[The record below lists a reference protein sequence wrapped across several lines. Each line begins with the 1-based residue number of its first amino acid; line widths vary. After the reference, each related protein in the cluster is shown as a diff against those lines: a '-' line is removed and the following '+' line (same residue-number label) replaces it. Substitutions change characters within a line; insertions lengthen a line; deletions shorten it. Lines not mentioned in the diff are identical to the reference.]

1 MDTYIS
7 DLSTNATNIN
17 TAEFSTVQTID
28 SVKINSNINFGII
41 FLIAV
46 AIVIFIILLIVLIY
60 NNTTNVTAGTTTG
73 IKISNHCTPAPDTLP
88 DLSFLNCCENF
99 GTLTSNKYL
108 QSLNMTVSLT
118 PVPIYQACSSFCS
131 AGFDPVNKTC
141 LGNITSDDSQ
151 FNLCVNKGSAINC
164 TDVANPV
171 AISNGQY
178 MYASS
183 AGSVLCST
191 LNICSLVI

>member
-7 DLSTNATNIN
+7 DLSTNSTNIN
-17 TAEFSTVQTID
+17 TADFSDVET
-28 SVKINSNINFGII
+28 INSQQINNTINFGII

-46 AIVIFIILLIVLIY
+46 AIIIFIVLLIVLIY

-118 PVPIYQACSSFCS
+118 PVPYLQACSSFCS
-131 AGFDPVNKTC
+131 QGFDSNTQSC
-141 LGNITSDDSQ
+141 IGNINSDTNQ
-151 FNLCVNKGSAINC
+151 FNACVIASKPVNC
-164 TDVANPV
+164 TDIANPV

-178 MYASS
+178 MYPSS
-183 AGSVLCST
+183 PGQLLCST
-191 LNICSLVI
+191 LAPCSLVI